1 MNWLTQFGLERS
13 RLTVMAMIG
22 LLLVGALLYSSFP
35 KREDPEITI
44 RSAVVTIEFNG
55 MVPER
60 MENLIA
66 DPVER
71 KIRAI
76 PEVDE
81 IRTLISTGSTTID
94 VELHDHIDDLDPVWQ
109 ELRDKMEE
117 VARELPSGSSGPYVN
132 TNFGDVSIASIAMT
146 GEGFSFREM
155 EKSAEDLQRIM
166 YTLDGIAKVNL
177 FGVQAERI
185 WLEIDAERLAAVGLQ
200 LETLISDLQAQNVIL
215 PAGSLNANGKSI
227 LLEASGD
234 FGSVD
239 EITNMLTKVK
249 GSDDFVRLGDIVNVR
264 RGLVSPKQ
272 KPVYFNGRPAIIIS
286 VQMQSGY
293 DIEAVGKRI
302 EDTTRAFDQSLP
314 IGYALDF
321 AAFQPKEVTAA
332 VSNAVNNVG
341 QTVVV
346 VLIVMMLFLGLRSG
360 LIIASIVPFAMMFA
374 LIGMNILNINLEQVS
389 IAAIIISLGLLV
401 DNGVVVVEDILR
413 RANEGES
420 VHNAALQAGG
430 QFSVPLLV
438 SSLTTIFAFMPF
450 FLLEGTEGEYA
461 FSLGAVVA
469 MTLFGSWISAMYFL
483 PFIAKHFLVNKN
495 ASSQSNKVADEGTLS
510 GMSKAYRAIL
520 TPALAVAPL
529 IILAGYG
536 AVVGAGLLMSS
547 VPQEMFPLSD
557 RNQVLIYQ
565 DMPKGTDI
573 SATENSSLT
582 ISKWLLDD
590 ATNPEIDN
598 HVLYIGA
605 GGPRFYLALNPID
618 TAAESAFFLINVDT
632 FENAVSFAAKAQ
644 RYLIEQHP
652 EARFKIKRLSM
663 GAGESGNVE
672 AKISG
677 PNLDHL
683 LLLANQVETAFRQ
696 APGMSE
702 NENDWGEKTLKVVI
716 AVDQD
721 KARRTGISSES
732 MSQLLSAYFDGLALS
747 DYREDDQSI
756 PIVLRA
762 AEHNRDSAEDLMN
775 MILGSDGEAIALE
788 QIAKLKP
795 QLEYS
800 RIRRLDQV
808 RTITVTGNS
817 DVLTAGELLDSV
829 QNELDALDLAGG
841 YKLEIGGELESA
853 SETNSKLGA
862 GLPIAFLLMLT
873 AIVFQFNSFRR
884 ALIVFMSVPLII
896 IGVPFGLLLFGQ
908 PMSFF
913 GTLGL
918 ISLAGI
924 IINNAIVLIDQIDIE
939 CQNLPVTEAIT
950 VAATKRLRPILLT
963 SATTVVGLVPLYLF
977 GGSLWTPLAVVM
989 MSGLAVAS
997 LMTLF
1002 FVPASY
1008 RLLFRDA

>member
-1 MNWLTQFGLERS
+1 MNWLTQLGLDRS
-13 RLTVMAMIG
+13 RLTVLAMIG
-22 LLLVGALLYSSFP
+22 LILVGAMLYTSFP

-44 RSAVVTIEFNG
+44 RNAKVTIEFAG

-81 IRTLISTGSTTID
+81 IKTLITTGRTSID
-94 VELHDHIDDLDPVWQ
+94 VMLRDDVDDLNPVWQ

-117 VARELPSGSSGPYVN
+117 VTRELPSGTNGPYVN
-132 TNFGDVSIASIAMT
+132 TDFGDVSIASIAMT
-146 GEGFSFREM
+146 AEGFSFREM
-155 EKSAEDLQRIM
+155 ERSAEDMQRIL
-166 YTLDGIAKVNL
+166 YTVDGISTVNL
-177 FGVQAERI
+177 FGVQAERV
-185 WLEIDAERLAAVGLQ
+185 WLEVDAERLATIGIQ
-200 LETLISDLQAQNVIL
+200 LETLINDLQQQNIIL
-215 PAGSLNANGKSI
+215 PAGTLNASGKSI

-234 FGSVD
+234 FGSVSD
-239 EITNMLTKVK
+239 ISNMLTKVQ
-249 GSDDFVRLGDIVNVR
+249 GSDDFVRLGDIVSVR
-264 RGLVSPKQ
+264 RGLVSPKD

-286 VQMQSGY
+286 AQMQSGY

-302 EDTTRAFDQSLP
+302 TSTMLDYQKTLP
-314 IGYALDF
+314 IGYVLEY
-321 AAFQPKEVTAA
+321 AAFQPREVT
-332 VSNAVNNVG
+332 NAVNNAVSNVG

-346 VLIVMMLFLGLRSG
+346 VLLVMMLFLGLRSG

-374 LIGMNILNINLEQVS
+374 LIGMNLLSISLEQVS

-413 RANEGES
+413 RTREGS
-420 VHNAALQAGG
+420 AVHDAALAAGG
-430 QFSVPLLV
+430 QFATPLLV

-483 PFIAKHFLVNKN
+483 PFISKYFLVRGEQPTQANN
-495 ASSQSNKVADEGTLS
+495 AEQPTAMAKVYGDLLG
-510 GMSKAYRAIL
+510 KALKAS
-520 TPALAVAPL
+520 PL
-529 IILAGYG
+529 VIIGGYA
-536 AVVGAGLLMSS
+536 AVVGSVMLMSV

-565 DMPKGTDI
+565 EMPKGTDI
-573 SATENSSLT
+573 SATERSALDVAQ
-582 ISKWLLDD
+582 WLIDEEI
-590 ATNPEIDN
+590 NPEIDN

-618 TAAESAFFLINVDT
+618 TATESAFYLVNIDT
-632 FENAVSFAAKAQ
+632 FENAVAFAKKAQ
-644 RYLIEQHP
+644 RHLIENHP

-663 GAGESGNVE
+663 GAGESGNVKAE
-672 AKISG
+672 ISG
-677 PNLDHL
+677 PQLDGL
-683 LLLANQVETAFRQ
+683 LSLANQVEVAFRSV
-696 APGMSE
+696 PGISE
-702 NENDWGEKTLKVVI
+702 NENDWGEKILKVVI
-716 AVDQD
+716 DVDQD

-732 MSQLLSAYFDGLALS
+732 MSQLLSAYFDGLNLS

-775 MILGSDGEAIALE
+775 MLLGSDGEAIALE
-788 QIAKLKP
+788 QIARLKP
-795 QLEYS
+795 ELEYS
-800 RIRRLDQV
+800 QIRRLDQV
-808 RTITVTGNS
+808 RTITVTGKS
-817 DVLTAGELLDSV
+817 DVLTAGELLAEVKDD
-829 QNELDALDLAGG
+829 LDALDLSGG
-841 YKLEIGGELESA
+841 YLLDIGGELEDSA
-853 SETNSKLGA
+853 DTNTKLAA
-862 GLPIAFLLMLT
+862 GLPVAFLLMFA
-873 AIVFQFNSFRR
+873 AIIFQFNSFRR
-884 ALIVFMSVPLII
+884 ALIIFMSVPLII
-896 IGVPFGLLLFGQ
+896 VGVPFGLLLLNQ

-939 CQNLPVTEAIT
+939 NRSMPVEQAIT
-950 VAATKRLRPILLT
+950 TAAAKRLRPILLT
-963 SATTVVGLVPLYLF
+963 SATTVVGLIPLYLF
-977 GGSLWTPLAVVM
+977 GGALWTPLAVVM

-997 LMTLF
+997 LLTLV

-1008 RLLFRDA
+1008 RLLISDKQAG